1 MRDLPACLPALWHL
15 EAAFSPRGD
24 NRPSLLFRRS
34 EIVMIVQVLL
44 ATLLL
49 CAHGTRALRPYE
61 PLDEDSNSGIPAV
74 HAAPAFGDGN
84 TQQDDVPTQ
93 EDDMMENVKT
103 PLTRQQSYHFSYQ
116 IRDAGGNTQHHSEQ
130 SDVRNNRRGS
140 YGYRDANGIY
150 RHVTYVADRKGF
162 RAWIKTNEPG
172 TSNQAP
178 ADVRI
183 TAEKPPPK
191 VVDQATSPPAKPKG
205 TVDSKDVIS
214 ARPAVS
220 AVPAFTHP
228 ETVPV
233 HPLHTVGVAAA
244 PAVSAAPAFQVS
256 AGGYELSQPEA
267 PVPAID
273 IATGTYPTYDSKR
286 LSGAGYVPTDYGTH
300 SALPVQ
306 DYERAPE
313 VGVADFTY
321 YPDPQRV
328 QNYAGEDGRQGYVYD
343 PQSSYSKQAIPNAVP
358 VYKSVRPFPTLTSSS
373 AKRTDESDEVTQKYG
388 IPVGVTYINP
398 QDVNRPFERPQS
410 YDIAPTGVADRYK
423 KYLDWNRQGKLRD

>member
-1 MRDLPACLPALWHL
+1 
-15 EAAFSPRGD
+15 
-24 NRPSLLFRRS
+24 
-34 EIVMIVQVLL
+34 MIVQMLL
-44 ATLLL
+44 VTLLL

-74 HAAPAFGDGN
+74 HAAPAFGDGD
-84 TQQDDVPTQ
+84 TPQDDVPTQ
-93 EDDMMENVKT
+93 EDDVMENEKT

-116 IRDAGGNTQHHSEQ
+116 IRDAKGNTQHHSEQ

-140 YGYRDANGIY
+140 YGYRDANGVY

-172 TSNQAP
+172 TSNQSP

-191 VVDQATSPPAKPKG
+191 VVDQAATPPAKPK
-205 TVDSKDVIS
+205 VDVDPADVIS

-233 HPLHTVGVAAA
+233 HPVHTAGVVPA
-244 PAVSAAPAFQVS
+244 PAVSAAPAFHVS
-256 AGGYELSQPEA
+256 AGGYELSRPVA
-267 PVPAID
+267 PIPAID
-273 IATGTYPTYDSKR
+273 IATGAYPTYDSKR

-300 SALPVQ
+300 SGLPVQ
-306 DYERAPE
+306 DYQRVPE
-313 VGVADFTY
+313 VGVADFEY
-321 YPDPQRV
+321 YPEPQGV
-328 QNYAGEDGRQGYVYD
+328 QHYAGADGTQGYVYD

-358 VYKSVRPFPTLTSSS
+358 VYKSVRRFPTLTSSS
-373 AKRTDESDEVTQKYG
+373 EKRTDESDQITEKYG
-388 IPVGVTYINP
+388 IPVGVTYVNP
-398 QDVNRPFERPQS
+398 QDVHRPFERPQS
-410 YDIAPTGVADRYK
+410 YDIAPTGVAARYK